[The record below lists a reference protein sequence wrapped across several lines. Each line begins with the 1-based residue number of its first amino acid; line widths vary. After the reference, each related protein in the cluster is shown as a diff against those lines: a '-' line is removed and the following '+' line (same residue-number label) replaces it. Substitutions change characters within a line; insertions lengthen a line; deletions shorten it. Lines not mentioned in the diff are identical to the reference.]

1 MNLKA
6 SVSELFLL
14 PERVNRVLI
23 FPDLLPLGVGNW
35 CEFSFH
41 LHCWVLLQH
50 WIATFFSVFF
60 ELCLHTK
67 SERQL
72 EGLTNS
78 GPWSEEFGQ
87 LILISSNGAM
97 LQEGYVVWKT
107 TNQSTPSLSALLK
120 KRKKRKT
127 TPKKETNQRNNNTYL
142 SSKNQR
148 FKKDVALLEERTA
161 VGISL
166 HIKKKKAG
174 KTSLILKLK
183 ANSKMYLKKCKW
195 MSSEI

>member
-1 MNLKA
+1 
-6 SVSELFLL
+6 
-14 PERVNRVLI
+14 
-23 FPDLLPLGVGNW
+23 
-35 CEFSFH
+35 
-41 LHCWVLLQH
+41 
-50 WIATFFSVFF
+50 
-60 ELCLHTK
+60 
-67 SERQL
+67 
-72 EGLTNS
+72 
-78 GPWSEEFGQ
+78 
-87 LILISSNGAM
+87 M

-166 HIKKKKAG
+166 HIKKKKG
-174 KTSLILKLK
+174 RQDKF
-183 ANSKMYLKKCKW
+183 NFEVESKFKNVSKKV
-195 MSSEI
+195 